1 MYDDTIDGFVK
12 AGNAKLALLRRAPLG
27 FFVGCMLAGAY
38 IGLGIILILTLG
50 SHAPPDLR
58 PLVMGTAFGIALIL
72 VVIAG
77 AELFT
82 GHTLVMALRRYR
94 DQGSWA
100 EAASVLGVSWVGNLC
115 GAAVLA
121 GLFAL
126 GGGGGLLDDPR
137 GLLMDAAA
145 HKMNGAAAS
154 LFARAV
160 LCNWLVCLAVWMS
173 ARVSSDSARCIVI
186 SWCLL
191 AFVASGYEHS
201 VANMTLLLLALIG
214 HHPDTVSLGGMAWNL
229 AWVTLGNIVG
239 GAVFVAGAYRAAS
252 PAPVPVPL
260 PTPSPTL
267 SPASLAGHALA
278 PASPPGATAGR
289 ETGTQPILDA
299 PAARP

>member
-12 AGNAKLALLRRAPLG
+12 AANAKLGLLRRAPLG

-38 IGLGIILILTLG
+38 IGLGIILILSLG
-50 SHAPPDLR
+50 NHIPANVR
-58 PLVMGTAFGIALIL
+58 PLVMGATFGIALIL

-82 GHTLVMALRRYR
+82 GHTMVMALRRYR
-94 DQGSWA
+94 GQGSWA
-100 EAASVLGVSWVGNLC
+100 EAFSVLGVSWIGNLC

-121 GLFAL
+121 GLFVM
-126 GGGGGLLDDPR
+126 GGGGGLLDDPQ
-137 GLLMDAAA
+137 GLLMTVAS
-145 HKMNGAAAS
+145 HKMNGTAAS

-186 SWCLL
+186 FWCLM
-191 AFVASGYEHS
+191 AFIASGYEHS

-214 HHPDTVSLGGMAWNL
+214 NHPETVSLGGMAWNL

-252 PAPVPVPL
+252 PAPM
-260 PTPSPTL
+260 
-267 SPASLAGHALA
+267 LA
-278 PASPPGATAGR
+278 PAAVPAAAAEREPGTRPA
-289 ETGTQPILDA
+289 LDA
-299 PAARP
+299 SAARP

>member
-12 AGNAKLALLRRAPLG
+12 AANAKLDLLRRAPHG

-38 IGLGIILILTLG
+38 IGLGIILILNLG
-50 SHAPPDLR
+50 SHVPPDLR
-58 PLVMGTAFGIALIL
+58 PLVMGATFGIALIL

-82 GHTLVMALRRYR
+82 GHTMVMALRRYR
-94 DQGSWA
+94 GQGNWA
-100 EAASVLGVSWVGNLC
+100 EACSVLGVSWVGNLC

-121 GLFAL
+121 GLFVM
-126 GGGGGLLDDPR
+126 GGGGGLLNDPQ
-137 GLLMDAAA
+137 GLLMTTAA
-145 HKMNGAAAS
+145 HKMNGGAAS

-186 SWCLL
+186 FWCLM
-191 AFVASGYEHS
+191 AFIASGYEHS
-201 VANMTLLLLALIG
+201 VANMTLLLLALAG
-214 HHPDTVSLGGMAWNL
+214 NHPETVSLGGMAWNL

-252 PAPVPVPL
+252 PAPVSVPL
-260 PTPSPTL
+260 PTPL
-267 SPASLAGHALA
+267 PASLPGHALA
-278 PASPPGATAGR
+278 PAPSPGATAGR
-289 ETGTQPILDA
+289 EPGTRPILDA